1 MIRITLGLTL
11 LAFALSMQAN
21 AGGLYVSGSFG
32 VNYDEDPPFAFISED
47 TGLVGAVALGTSIA
61 SVDGLRVELEAS
73 FRTHD
78 SNIGPITLTHDTT
91 AVMMNAVYD
100 AKGLAIGNVVP
111 YLLLGGGAA
120 WTDLTIG
127 GLGLLTIENSGMAY
141 QAGFGFTYEVSEDVG
156 LGLGYRYLEAPALEI
171 FGFELDGGGNHAV
184 MATATVKLN

>member
-1 MIRITLGLTL
+1 MIRITLGLI
-11 LAFALSMQAN
+11 LAAFLSLPVSA
-21 AGGLYVSGSFG
+21 AGLYVSGSFG
-32 VNYDEDPPFAFISED
+32 PNWDEDSSLPFVSEE
-47 TGLVGAVALGTSIA
+47 TGLVGAVALGTSVA

-73 FRTHD
+73 FRNHD

-91 AVMMNAVYD
+91 AVMLNAVYD

-111 YLLLGGGAA
+111 YFLLGGGAA

-141 QAGFGFTYEVSEDVG
+141 QAGFGFNYEVSEDVG
-156 LGLGYRYLEAPALEI
+156 LGLGYRYLEAPALEV